1 VNKVRTIVALGVWAY
16 MIVAVLAEVE
26 AFYARYA
33 YSTTATV
40 VSILA
45 TSQAVAVVLFYM
57 QLKDEPGSLRLFAL
71 IPIMFLSA
79 LLIAMLATLG

>member
-1 VNKVRTIVALGVWAY
+1 MRTWVAASVWAY
-16 MIVAVLAEVE
+16 MVVAVLAEVE
-26 AFYARYA
+26 AFYANLA
-33 YSTTATV
+33 YSTTVTV

-45 TSQAVAVVLFYM
+45 TSQAVAIVLFYM

-79 LLIAMLATLG
+79 LLIAMLASLG

>member
-1 VNKVRTIVALGVWAY
+1 MKTWVALGVWAY
-16 MIVAVLAEVE
+16 MVVAVLAEVSV
-26 AFYARYA
+26 FYRVSSYVTMA
-33 YSTTATV
+33 SVVTV
-40 VSILA
+40 LA

-79 LLIAMLATLG
+79 LLIAELASLG

>member
-1 VNKVRTIVALGVWAY
+1 MRNWVALGVWGY
-16 MIVAVLAEVE
+16 MVVAVLAEVS
-26 AFYARYA
+26 AFYQITSYVTMA
-33 YSTTATV
+33 SVVTV
-40 VSILA
+40 LA

-79 LLIAMLATLG
+79 LLIAELASLG

>member
-1 VNKVRTIVALGVWAY
+1 
-16 MIVAVLAEVE
+16 MMVAVLTEVFS
-26 AFYARYA
+26 FYDIAS
-33 YSTTATV
+33 YSSMATV

-79 LLIAMLATLG
+79 LLIAMLASLG

>member
-1 VNKVRTIVALGVWAY
+1 MKTSIALGVWAY
-16 MIVAVLAEVE
+16 MVVAVLAEVE
-26 AFYARYA
+26 AFYMITA
-33 YSTTATV
+33 YSTAAAVITV
-40 VSILA
+40 LA

-79 LLIAMLATLG
+79 LFIALLASLG

>member
-1 VNKVRTIVALGVWAY
+1 MKTSIALGVWAY
-16 MIVAVLAEVE
+16 MVLAVLAEVE
-26 AFYARYA
+26 AFYMIAA
-33 YSTTATV
+33 YSTAAAVIT
-40 VSILA
+40 ILA

-79 LLIAMLATLG
+79 LFVALLASLG

>member
-1 VNKVRTIVALGVWAY
+1 MRTMVALGVWAY
-16 MIVAVLAEVE
+16 MVVAGISETI
-26 AFYARYA
+26 AFNNISA
-33 YSTTATV
+33 YTTMAAV
-40 VSILA
+40 VSVLA

-79 LLIAMLATLG
+79 LLIAELATLG

>member
-1 VNKVRTIVALGVWAY
+1 MRTSIALGVWAY
-16 MIVAVLAEVE
+16 MVVAVLAEVE
-26 AFYARYA
+26 AFYLITA
-33 YSTTATV
+33 YSTAAAVITV
-40 VSILA
+40 LA

-79 LLIAMLATLG
+79 LFIALLASLG

>member
-1 VNKVRTIVALGVWAY
+1 MKAWVALGVWGY
-16 MIVAVLAEVE
+16 MVVAVLAEVS
-26 AFYARYA
+26 AFYMVSSYVTMA
-33 YSTTATV
+33 SV
-40 VSILA
+40 VSVLA

-79 LLIAMLATLG
+79 LLIAELASLG

>member
-1 VNKVRTIVALGVWAY
+1 MKTSIALGVWAY
-16 MIVAVLAEVE
+16 MVVAVLAEVE
-26 AFYARYA
+26 AFYMITA
-33 YSTTATV
+33 YPTAAAVITV
-40 VSILA
+40 LA

-79 LLIAMLATLG
+79 LFVALLASLG

>member
-1 VNKVRTIVALGVWAY
+1 MKNLVALSVWAY
-16 MIVAVLAEVE
+16 MVVAVLAEVE
-26 AFYARYA
+26 AFYMIHV
-33 YSTTATV
+33 YSTVATV

-45 TSQAVAVVLFYM
+45 TSQAVAIVLFYM

-79 LLIAMLATLG
+79 LLIAMLASLG

>member
-1 VNKVRTIVALGVWAY
+1 MKTSVALGVWVY
-16 MIVAVLAEVE
+16 MVVAVLAEVE
-26 AFYARYA
+26 SYYYLTGF
-33 YSTTATV
+33 ATV
-40 VSILA
+40 VSVVTVLA

-79 LLIAMLATLG
+79 LLIAMLASLG